1 MNDKTSNLQLNSVL
15 SALLDNDQLFPTK
28 LLPFFSDIANSDL
41 EEIKKIWPK
50 ITLERRISLLS
61 DLEEMMGDDTL
72 LCCDGLA
79 KFALTDDFPEVRVA
93 AISLLGEC
101 DDPKLA
107 RAFVGMLDHDES
119 EIVQVALAEALGKF
133 VLLGELEEIE
143 RDISKLSIEAL
154 TSKLKSK
161 PSKELQQE
169 LLKSLAYSSNPEIS
183 RMIEASFMNTDPS
196 WKLAAIISMG
206 RSADDRWEKPVLQ
219 MIESEN
225 PEFQS
230 EAIKAAGELSLSSA
244 RALLIQLLETE
255 EDDMELRLNAIWA
268 LSKIGGDN
276 VKSVLQ
282 HILEETA
289 DDEETQMIE
298 AALEELDFYSELP
311 DLDI

>member
-1 MNDKTSNLQLNSVL
+1 MNDKTSNVQLNVVL
-15 SALLDNDQLFPTK
+15 SALLNKDQLFPSK
-28 LLPFFSDIANSDL
+28 LHPFFSDIASSDL

-61 DLEEMMGDDTL
+61 ELEEMMDEDTL
-72 LCCDGLA
+72 LCCDGLG
-79 KFALTDDFPEVRVA
+79 KFALSDDFPEVRVA

-107 RAFVGMLDHDES
+107 RIYIDMLENDDSES
-119 EIVQVALAEALGKF
+119 VQISAAEALGKY
-133 VLLGELEEIE
+133 VLLGELEEIPSSTSE
-143 RDISKLSIEAL
+143 QSFEAL

-169 LLKSLAYSSNPEIS
+169 LLKSLAYSSKPEIS
-183 RMIEASFMNTDPS
+183 PMIETAFMNPDAS
-196 WKLAAIISMG
+196 WQLAAIISMG
-206 RSADDRWEKPVLQ
+206 RSADDRWEKPILR

-225 PEFQS
+225 PEYQN

-244 RALLIQLLETE
+244 RMMLVQLLENE
-255 EDDMELRLNAIWA
+255 VDDMELRFNAIWA

-282 HILEETA
+282 QILEETA
-289 DDEETQMIE
+289 DDEEAQIIE
-298 AALEELDFYSELP
+298 TALEELDFYSELP